1 MGYVY
6 SRQVYVLMNKNLW
19 LLILS
24 QIFAFTAAPVTVFLS
39 GIIGS
44 QFSPIK
50 SLATMPMALSIVG
63 IAIFAIFAAK
73 VMSVIGRRAGFIFA
87 SVGSSLS
94 SLLAAYSIIIESFIL
109 FNFAC
114 FLLGAGV
121 AFSHQYR
128 FAAVETVKKDMAP
141 KAISIIL
148 LAGIGSAFIG
158 PNVANITKEIL
169 AEHLYAG
176 SYIAL
181 AALTLTSTIFLLF
194 YKDGHKRNHVNK
206 KISRSYLELISQP
219 RFLQALVAS
228 AFAYAVMSFLMT
240 ATPISMHVM
249 EKISLTK
256 TGLVIQLHI
265 AAMFLPSLITG
276 NLIKKFG
283 HSKIMYVGVIL
294 FSVTILTSLFE
305 QNFFNYLI
313 ALIFLGFGWNFL
325 FISGTSLLVLSYRE
339 EEKFKAQGFND
350 LIVYSVQAVA
360 SLSAGIFISLTSWKT
375 MNLVCVVFLIII
387 IISTLRADF
396 VDKKR

>member
-1 MGYVY
+1 MGHVHG
-6 SRQVYVLMNKNLW
+6 RQVYVLMNKNLW

-50 SLATMPMALSIVG
+50 SLATLPMALSIVG
-63 IAIFAIFAAK
+63 VAIFAIFAAK
-73 VMSVIGRRAGFIFA
+73 VMSIIGRRAGFIFA
-87 SVGSSLS
+87 SVGSSLAA
-94 SLLAAYSIIIESFIL
+94 LMAAYSIIIESFLL
-109 FNFAC
+109 FNLGC

-121 AFSHQYR
+121 AFSHQYS
-128 FAAVETVKKDMAP
+128 FAEVETVSKDMAP

-158 PNVANITKEIL
+158 PNLANISKEIIS
-169 AEHLYAG
+169 EHLYAG

-181 AALTLTSTIFLLF
+181 AILTLSSTIFLLF
-194 YKDGHKRNHVNK
+194 YKDNHKPNNFVK
-206 KISRSYLELISQP
+206 KDTRSYFELISQP
-219 RFLQALVAS
+219 RFLQALIAS

-249 EKISLTK
+249 EKISLSK

-283 HSKIMYVGVIL
+283 HSKIMYAGVVL
-294 FSVTILTSLFE
+294 FSITILTSLFE
-305 QNFFNYLI
+305 QNFVNYLT
-313 ALIFLGFGWNFL
+313 ALVFLGFGWNFL
-325 FISGTSLLVLSYRE
+325 FISGTSLLVLTYKE
-339 EEKFKAQGFND
+339 DEKFKAQGFND
-350 LIVYSVQAVA
+350 LIVYSIQAVA
-360 SLSAGIFISLTSWKT
+360 SLSAGIFLNLTSWKT
-375 MNLVCVVFLIII
+375 MNLICIIFLIII
-387 IISTLRADF
+387 FISTLRADF
-396 VDKKR
+396 KEKK

>member
-1 MGYVY
+1 
-6 SRQVYVLMNKNLW
+6 MNKNLW

-50 SLATMPMALSIVG
+50 FLATLPMALSVVG

-73 VMSVIGRRAGFIFA
+73 LMSIIGRRLGFILA
-87 SVGSSLS
+87 SIGSSLA
-94 SLLAAYSIIIESFIL
+94 SLISAYSIIIESFIL
-109 FNFAC
+109 YNLGC
-114 FLLGAGV
+114 FLIGAGV

-128 FAAVETVKKDMAP
+128 FAAVETVDKDLAP

-158 PNVANITKEIL
+158 PNLANISKDLIS
-169 AEHLYAG
+169 EHLYAG

-194 YKDGHKRNHVNK
+194 YKDGHKKTDVIKVN
-206 KISRSYLELISQP
+206 SRSYFELISQP
-219 RFLQALVAS
+219 RFLQALISS

-249 EKISLTK
+249 EKISITK
-256 TGLVIQLHI
+256 TGYVIQLHI

-283 HSKIMYVGVIL
+283 HSRIMYAGVLL
-294 FSVTILTSLFE
+294 FSITILTSLFE
-305 QNFFNYLI
+305 QSFLNYLT
-313 ALIFLGFGWNFL
+313 ALVFLGLGWNFL

-360 SLSAGIFISLTSWKT
+360 SLSAGVFISLTSWKT
-375 MNLVCVVFLIII
+375 MNLVCIIFLVIIL
-387 IISTLRADF
+387 ISTLRADL
-396 VDKKR
+396 KKNPQ

>member
-1 MGYVY
+1 
-6 SRQVYVLMNKNLW
+6 MNKNLW

-44 QFSPIK
+44 QLSPIK
-50 SLATMPMALSIVG
+50 SLATLPMALSIAG
-63 IAIFAIFAAK
+63 IAVFAIFAAK
-73 VMSVIGRRAGFIFA
+73 LMSIIGRRAGFIFA
-87 SVGSSLS
+87 SIGTSLS

-109 FNFAC
+109 FNLGC
-114 FLLGAGV
+114 FFIGAGV

-128 FAAVETVKKDMAP
+128 FAAVETVKKEMAP

-158 PNVANITKEIL
+158 PNLANITKSTIDG
-169 AEHLYAG
+169 HLYAG

-181 AALTLTSTIFLLF
+181 AVLSLTSTIFLIF
-194 YKDGHKRNHVNK
+194 YKDGHKPNHVNK
-206 KISRSYLELISQP
+206 KIARSYLELISQP

-256 TGLVIQLHI
+256 TGFVIQLHI
-265 AAMFLPSLITG
+265 TAMFLPSLVTG
-276 NLIKKFG
+276 NLIRKFG
-283 HSKIMYVGVIL
+283 HSKIMYTGVAL
-294 FSVTILTSLFE
+294 FLITILTSLFE

-339 EEKFKAQGFND
+339 NEKFKAQGFND
-350 LIVYSVQAVA
+350 LIVYSIQAIA
-360 SLSAGIFISLTSWKT
+360 SLSAGVFLTLTSWKT
-375 MNLVCVVFLIII
+375 MNLICLIFLVIII
-387 IISTLRADF
+387 LSTLRADF
-396 VDKKR
+396 KEKK

>member
-1 MGYVY
+1 MGHVY
-6 SRQVYVLMNKNLW
+6 GRQVYVLMNKNLW

-50 SLATMPMALSIVG
+50 SLATLPMALSIVG
-63 IAIFAIFAAK
+63 VAIFAIFAAK
-73 VMSVIGRRAGFIFA
+73 LMSIIGRRAGFIFA
-87 SVGSSLS
+87 SVGSSLAA
-94 SLLAAYSIIIESFIL
+94 LMAAYSIIIESFLL
-109 FNFAC
+109 FNLGC

-128 FAAVETVKKDMAP
+128 FAAVETVSKDMAP

-158 PNVANITKEIL
+158 PNLANISKEIIP
-169 AEHLYAG
+169 EHLYAG

-181 AALTLTSTIFLLF
+181 AILTLSSTIFLLF
-194 YKDGHKRNHVNK
+194 YKDNHKPNNFVK
-206 KISRSYLELISQP
+206 KDTRSYFELISQP
-219 RFLQALVAS
+219 RFLQALIAS

-249 EKISLTK
+249 EKISLSK

-283 HSKIMYVGVIL
+283 HSKIMYAGVFL
-294 FSVTILTSLFE
+294 FSITILTSLFE
-305 QNFFNYLI
+305 QNFVNYLT
-313 ALIFLGFGWNFL
+313 ALVFLGFGWNFL
-325 FISGTSLLVLSYRE
+325 FISGTSLLVLTYKE
-339 EEKFKAQGFND
+339 DEKFKAQGFND
-350 LIVYSVQAVA
+350 LIVYSIQAVA
-360 SLSAGIFISLTSWKT
+360 SLSAGIFLNLTSWKT
-375 MNLVCVVFLIII
+375 MNLVCIIFLIII
-387 IISTLRADF
+387 VISTLRADF
-396 VDKKR
+396 KEKK